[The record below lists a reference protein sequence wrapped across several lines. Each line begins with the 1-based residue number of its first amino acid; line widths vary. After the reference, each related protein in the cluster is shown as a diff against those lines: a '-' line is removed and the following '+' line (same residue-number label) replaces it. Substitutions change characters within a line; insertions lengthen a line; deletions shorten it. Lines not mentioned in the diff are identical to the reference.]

1 MSVNLKLL
9 HTFAQVAQLRSF
21 TRAAEELGRTPSA
34 ISMQIAELE
43 DQIGLKL
50 LERTTRSVTPT
61 PDGALLLE
69 RVQNSI
75 RSLEDGI
82 SEARDAA
89 ERRMGRVVFGCAPT
103 LAAGTLAPVLTQFR
117 SRFPKVAL
125 QVREVTS
132 NDLLSAVRQ
141 REIDFGITPF
151 VQAKSD
157 LVFKRLLREP
167 LVALASRDHFEDL
180 PETLS
185 RDLLSR
191 LPLLV
196 MQGMPVIVLQDER
209 ETPAMLTEYLERSG
223 RSLNIACSVRQA
235 ATLVDLATSGLG
247 IGLVPKLAVPAQM
260 PEHVRVLSLSEPE
273 VVRDIGIATLKGE
286 VLSKPALALAGM
298 FKSQL
303 SGGLSNLSVSQI
315 IS

>member
-50 LERTTRSVTPT
+50 LERTTRSVAPT

-82 SEARDAA
+82 AEARDAA

-103 LAAGTLAPVLTQFR
+103 VAAGTLAHVVTEFR
-117 SRFPKVAL
+117 VRFPKVAL

-132 NDLLSAVRQ
+132 NDLLNAVRE

-185 RDLLSR
+185 LDFLSR

-196 MQGMPVIVLQDER
+196 MQGMPVIVRQDGR

-235 ATLVDLATSGLG
+235 TTLVDLATSGLG
-247 IGLVPKLAVPAQM
+247 VGLVPNLAVASQM
-260 PEHVRVLSLSEPE
+260 PEHVRVVSLSKPE

-286 VLSKPALALAGM
+286 VLSKPALALTGI
-298 FKSQL
+298 FKAHL
-303 SGGLSNLSVSQI
+303 RGTRTVRCNDKM
-315 IS
+315 

>member
-1 MSVNLKLL
+1 MSINLKLL

-50 LERTTRSVTPT
+50 LERTTRSVAPT

-69 RVQNSI
+69 RVKHSI

-82 SEARDAA
+82 AEARDAA
-89 ERRMGRVVFGCAPT
+89 ERRMGRVVFGCSPT
-103 LAAGTLAPVLTQFR
+103 VAAGTLANVLTEFR
-117 SRFPKVAL
+117 VRFPKVAL
-125 QVREVTS
+125 QVREITS
-132 NDLLSAVRQ
+132 TDLLNAVRE

-185 RDLLSR
+185 LNFLSR

-196 MQGMPVIVLQDER
+196 MQGMPVIVRQDGR
-209 ETPAMLTEYLERSG
+209 ETPVMLTEYLERSG

-235 ATLVDLATSGLG
+235 TTLVDLAISGLG
-247 IGLVPKLAVPAQM
+247 VGLVPNLAVAAQM

-273 VVRDIGIATLKGE
+273 VVRDIGIATLKEE
-286 VLSKPALALAGM
+286 VLSKPALALTGV
-298 FKSQL
+298 FKAHL
-303 SGGLSNLSVSQI
+303 SGARTI
-315 IS
+315 

>member
-9 HTFAQVAQLRSF
+9 HTFAQVAQLSSF

-43 DQIGLKL
+43 EQIGLKL

-69 RVQNSI
+69 RVQDSI

-89 ERRMGRVVFGCAPT
+89 ERRKGRVVFGCAPT
-103 LAAGTLAPVLTQFR
+103 VAAGTLAPVLTRFR
-117 SRFPKVAL
+117 ARFPKVAL

-132 NDLLSAVRQ
+132 NDLLNAVRQ

-157 LVFKRLLREP
+157 LVFRRLLREP
-167 LVALASRDHFEDL
+167 LVALASGDHFEDL
-180 PETLS
+180 PDVLS
-185 RDLLSR
+185 LDSLSR

-196 MQGMPVIVLQDER
+196 MQGMPVIVRQDTR
-209 ETPAMLTEYLERSG
+209 ETAMMLTEYLERSD
-223 RSLNIACSVRQA
+223 RPLSIACSVRQA

-247 IGLVPKLAVPAQM
+247 IGIVPKLAVPAGIPQN
-260 PEHVRVLSLSEPE
+260 VRVLSLAEPE
-273 VVRDIGIATLKGE
+273 IVRDIGIATLKGE
-286 VLSKPALALAGM
+286 VLSKPALALAGL
-298 FKSQL
+298 FKTQL
-303 SGGLSNLSVSQI
+303 TQGVLT
-315 IS
+315 